1 MCVFPATQEFHG
13 LLGACLGVCR
23 WVSLGNVRSHE
34 EDVEVVGRHEDPR
47 ALHPGVGPLH
57 PGHRRLRPY
66 QARCRLLQRFEA
78 LFLKIELGIIIGGGY
93 KIMKLLE
100 RVEVS
105 VDGAFFKL
113 QMLEKRLEH
122 LVEPG
127 AEAARHIQQ
136 IIVDLSG
143 PKHQ

>member
-1 MCVFPATQEFHG
+1 MCVFPATQGFHG

-34 EDVEVVGRHEDPR
+34 EDVEVVGSHEDAACLCRPR
-47 ALHPGVGPLH
+47 PLH
-57 PGHRRLRPY
+57 PRRRRLRPLHP
-66 QARCRLLQRFEA
+66 RCRLLQCFEA
-78 LFLKIELGIIIGGGY
+78 IFLKVELAVIIGGGY

-100 RVEVS
+100 RVEFS
-105 VDGAFFKL
+105 VDGALFKL
-113 QMLEKRLEH
+113 GMLEKRVEH

-136 IIVDLSG
+136 IIQDLSG
-143 PKHQ
+143 LRQQ

>member
-1 MCVFPATQEFHG
+1 MKMQLAFAVLVLSIVVA
-13 LLGACLGVCR
+13 GVCDLTKL
-23 WVSLGNVRSHE
+23 VAGFCSV
-34 EDVEVVGRHEDPR
+34 
-47 ALHPGVGPLH
+47 
-57 PGHRRLRPY
+57 
-66 QARCRLLQRFEA
+66 FEA
-78 LFLKIELGIIIGGGY
+78 IFLKVELAIIIGGGY

-100 RVEVS
+100 RVEFS
-105 VDGAFFKL
+105 VDGALFKL